1 MDLLNIHNND
11 RMNRMKWMYF
21 AARKYL
27 CTKGERSFKIAY
39 YNMYERRLV

>member
-11 RMNRMKWMYF
+11 RMKWMYF